1 MATAF
6 SIGLFFWMIV
16 TAIGTMIYFLPSILA
31 VVGRRRNSATIVVLN
46 ILLGWS
52 FIGWVVALVM
62 ALMKDPEPV
71 QVVHLHQHVYSG
83 AKPPGTSIEPVVADR
98 PEPGRDQT
106 KLPG

>member
-16 TAIGTMIYFLPSILA
+16 TAIGTTIYFLPSILA

-62 ALMKDPEPV
+62 ALMKDPQPA
-71 QVVHLHQHVYSG
+71 QVVHVHQHVYPA
-83 AKPPGTSIEPVVADR
+83 AKPPGTSIEPVIADR
-98 PEPGRDQT
+98 AEPGRDQT
-106 KLPG
+106 KLSG